1 MSAHSPSA
9 EIFSRVMTVVP
20 PHWQRRRGSLGPPQV
35 LTTLMGM
42 SVLGT
47 NAYARTLR
55 DLKAETLDVLG
66 KRIQPASSQAFSQAR
81 RKLTADRCREVVDEV
96 RQLCT
101 TARAHAAV
109 GYGGFRLLAIDGTKL
124 ALPAYKVF
132 RDHFGCPVQSP
143 QGPQA
148 SFTLVWDVGAGQPVD
163 WLVGPY
169 RECERV
175 HAQALLAK
183 VGPNDLVLA
192 DQNFSSLRLLFGLQA
207 RSSNWLM
214 RVRNG
219 NSASLAEVREFAAS
233 GHRDHTVTLVQRGS
247 AGPDGLAVDVR
258 LLRLDLAD
266 GTVAVFITN
275 LLDRI
280 RHPPQGLIDLYA
292 ARWRIETAFREL
304 KIWHGFERFHAR
316 YVDGIAQEI
325 AAVML
330 FQLLASELEAQARIH
345 PLMTLP
351 PVEPDGQPAQV
362 RRAELRF
369 NRVIVASSAV
379 LLLYAAAAGNDQLR
393 RAFEDSLYDIW
404 RARQMVRPRRSF
416 PRERKASSRGF
427 RNRTESQPNGP

>member
-1 MSAHSPSA
+1 M
-9 EIFSRVMTVVP
+9 
-20 PHWQRRRGSLGPPQV
+20 
-35 LTTLMGM
+35 TLMGM

-55 DLKAETLDVLG
+55 NLKVDTLDVLG
-66 KRIQPASSQAFSQAR
+66 KRTRPASSQAFSQAR
-81 RKLTADRCREVVDEV
+81 RKLTSDRCREVVDEV

-101 TARAHAAV
+101 TARAHAAI

-124 ALPAYKVF
+124 ALPAYQVF
-132 RDHFGCPVQSP
+132 RKHFGCPVQSP

-148 SFTLVWDVGAGQPVD
+148 SFTLVWDVGASQPVD

-183 VGPNDLVLA
+183 VGPMDLVLA

-207 RSSNWLM
+207 RGSNWLM

-219 NSASLAEVREFAAS
+219 NAASLAEVRQFAAS
-233 GHRDHTVTLVQRGS
+233 GLRDHTITLKQRGS
-247 AGPDGLAVDVR
+247 IGSDVPAVDVR

-275 LLDRI
+275 LLDGF
-280 RHPPQGLIDLYA
+280 RHPAQGLIDLYA

-330 FQLLASELEAQARIH
+330 FQLLSSELEAQARIH
-345 PLMTLP
+345 PLTTIP

-362 RRAELRF
+362 RQAQLRF

-379 LLLYAAAAGNDQLR
+379 LLLYAATWGGDRLR
-393 RAFEDSLYDIW
+393 LTFEDCLYDIW

-416 PRERKASSRGF
+416 PRERKEPSRGF
-427 RNRTESQPNGP
+427 RNRAESRSDGP

>member
-1 MSAHSPSA
+1 MSPHIPSS
-9 EIFSRVMTVVP
+9 EIFSRVLTVMR
-20 PHWQRRRGSLGPPQV
+20 PHWRRQRGSLGPPQV

-55 DLKAETLDVLG
+55 NLKVQTLDVLG
-66 KRIQPASSQAFSQAR
+66 QRIRPPSSQAFSQAR
-81 RKLTADRCREVVDEV
+81 RKLTSDRCREVVDEV

-101 TARAHAAV
+101 TARAHAAI

-132 RDHFGCPVQSP
+132 RNHFGCPVQSP

-148 SFTLVWDVGAGQPVD
+148 SFTLVWDVGASQPVD

-175 HAQALLAK
+175 QAQTLLAK
-183 VGPNDLVLA
+183 MGPNDLVLA

-207 RSSNWLM
+207 RNSNWLM

-219 NSASLAEVREFAAS
+219 HSASLVEVREFAAS
-233 GHRDHTVTLVQRGS
+233 GLRDQAITLVQRGS
-247 AGPDGLAVDVR
+247 PGPDMPTIDVR

-275 LLDRI
+275 LLDEI
-280 RHPPQGLIDLYA
+280 RHPAQALIDLYA

-304 KIWHGFERFHAR
+304 KIWHGLERFHAR

-325 AAVML
+325 AAIML
-330 FQLLASELEAQARIH
+330 FQLLSSELEAQARIH
-345 PLMTLP
+345 PLTTIP
-351 PVEPDGQPAQV
+351 PLEPDGQPAQV
-362 RRAELRF
+362 RKAELRF
-369 NRVIVASSAV
+369 NRVIVADSAV
-379 LLLYAAAAGNDQLR
+379 RLLYAAAWGNDRLR
-393 RAFEDSLYDIW
+393 ETFEDSLYDIW

-416 PRERKASSRGF
+416 PRERKSPSRGF
-427 RNRTESQPNGP
+427 RNRSDSQ

>member
-1 MSAHSPSA
+1 MSTHSPSA
-9 EIFSRVMTVVP
+9 EIFTRVLTVVP
-20 PHWQRRRGSLGPPQV
+20 AYWRRRRGSLGPPQV

-55 DLKAETLDVLG
+55 NLKTDTLDALG
-66 KRIQPASSQAFSQAR
+66 RRIQPASSQAFSQAR
-81 RKLTADRCREVVDEV
+81 RKLTSARCREVVEEV
-96 RQLCT
+96 RQLCS
-101 TARAHAAV
+101 TARAHAAI

-148 SFTLVWDVGAGQPVD
+148 SFTLVWDVGANQPVD

-175 HAQALLAK
+175 HAQTLLAK
-183 VGPNDLVLA
+183 VGPMDLVLA

-233 GHRDHTVTLVQRGS
+233 GRRDQAITLAQRGS
-247 AGPDGLAVDVR
+247 AGTDGTTIDVR

-275 LLDRI
+275 LLDAI
-280 RHPPQGLIDLYA
+280 HHPAQGLIDLYA

-330 FQLLASELEAQARIH
+330 FQLLSSELEAQARIH
-345 PLMTLP
+345 ALMTDQP
-351 PVEPDGQPAQV
+351 PKPDDQPAQLE
-362 RRAELRF
+362 RRELRF
-369 NRVIVASSAV
+369 NRVTVAHCAV
-379 LLLYAAAAGNDQLR
+379 RLLYAAAVGNDRLR
-393 RAFEDSLYDIW
+393 ETFEDSLYDIW

-416 PRERKASSRGF
+416 PRERKASAPGF
-427 RNRTESQPNGP
+427 RNRS